1 MLAKRSFAAMYT
13 QLSSTQFAS
22 QPHVVGAMRQ
32 FANDEVMKNIAD
44 IAGLKSRQM
53 LRNKLLPEQPHQLT
67 VHELIAITRASGNR
81 CIVDGV
87 LLDLNCM
94 PSVCTDDFADADKM
108 TLTDRALDI
117 NANAAQLGALA
128 LDAKAQR
135 RVTERMRN
143 ETIKRASYVMT
154 ELAIFMHDVEQKFQA
169 IPVLSVAFDAVQ
181 TMPTPGFM

>member
-1 MLAKRSFAAMYT
+1 
-13 QLSSTQFAS
+13 
-22 QPHVVGAMRQ
+22 
-32 FANDEVMKNIAD
+32 
-44 IAGLKSRQM
+44 
-53 LRNKLLPEQPHQLT
+53 
-67 VHELIAITRASGNR
+67 
-81 CIVDGV
+81 
-87 LLDLNCM
+87 
-94 PSVCTDDFADADKM
+94 
-108 TLTDRALDI
+108 
-117 NANAAQLGALA
+117 LGALA

>member
-1 MLAKRSFAAMYT
+1 MYT

-32 FANDEVMKNIAD
+32 FANDELLKDVAETAGMK
-44 IAGLKSRQM
+44 SSQV

-67 VHELIAITRASGNR
+67 VHELVAITRASKNR
-81 CIVDGV
+81 CLIDGV

-94 PSVCTDDFADADKM
+94 PSVCTADFANADKM
-108 TLTDRALDI
+108 TLTDRALEI
-117 NANAAQLGALA
+117 NTNAAQLGALA

-135 RVTERMRN
+135 RVTARMRN

-169 IPVLSVAFDAVQ
+169 IPVLSVAVDAVQ

>member
-1 MLAKRSFAAMYT
+1 MYT

-32 FANDEVMKNIAD
+32 FANDELLKDVASE
-44 IAGLKSRQM
+44 AGIKSSQV

-67 VHELIAITRASGNR
+67 VHELVAITRASKNR
-81 CIVDGV
+81 CLIDGV

-94 PSVCTDDFADADKM
+94 PSVCTDDFATADKM

-135 RVTERMRN
+135 RVTARMRN
-143 ETIKRASYVMT
+143 ETIRRASYVMT

-169 IPVLSVAFDAVQ
+169 IPVLSVAFDV
-181 TMPTPGFM
+181 MPTPGFM

>member
-1 MLAKRSFAAMYT
+1 MYT

-32 FANDEVMKNIAD
+32 FANDELLKNVASK
-44 IAGLKSRQM
+44 AGIKSSQA

-67 VHELIAITRASGNR
+67 VHELVAITRASKNR
-81 CIVDGV
+81 CLIDGV

-135 RVTERMRN
+135 RVTARMRN

-169 IPVLSVAFDAVQ
+169 IPVLSVAFDV
-181 TMPTPGFM
+181 MPTPGFM

>member
-1 MLAKRSFAAMYT
+1 MYT
-13 QLSSTQFAS
+13 KLSSTQFAS

-32 FANDEVMKNIAD
+32 FANDEVIKNVASTAGMK
-44 IAGLKSRQM
+44 SQV

-67 VHELIAITRASGNR
+67 VHELVAITRASKNR
-81 CIVDGV
+81 CLIDGV

-108 TLTDRALDI
+108 TLTDRALEI
-117 NANAAQLGALA
+117 NANTAQLGALA
-128 LDAKAQR
+128 LDAKAKR
-135 RVTERMRN
+135 RVTARMRN

-169 IPVLSVAFDAVQ
+169 IPVLSVAVDAVQ

>member
-1 MLAKRSFAAMYT
+1 MYT

-44 IAGLKSRQM
+44 TAGLKSRQM

-108 TLTDRALDI
+108 TL
-117 NANAAQLGALA
+117 
-128 LDAKAQR
+128 DAKAQR
-135 RVTERMRN
+135 RDTERMRN

>member
-1 MLAKRSFAAMYT
+1 MYT
-13 QLSSTQFAS
+13 QLSKTQFAS

-32 FANDEVMKNIAD
+32 FANDELLKDVAETAGMK
-44 IAGLKSRQM
+44 SCQM

-67 VHELIAITRASGNR
+67 VHELVAITRASKNR
-81 CIVDGV
+81 CLIDGV

-94 PSVCTDDFADADKM
+94 PSVCTEDFADADKM
-108 TLTDRALDI
+108 TLTDRALEI
-117 NANAAQLGALA
+117 NANTAQLGALA
-128 LDAKAQR
+128 LDAKTQR
-135 RVTERMRN
+135 RVTARMRN

-169 IPVLSVAFDAVQ
+169 IPVLSVAVDAVQ

>member
-1 MLAKRSFAAMYT
+1 MLAEKDFSEMYT
-13 QLSSTQFAS
+13 QLSNTQFAS

-32 FANDEVMKNIAD
+32 FATDEVMKDVASE
-44 IAGLKSRQM
+44 AGMKSSQV

-67 VHELIAITRASGNR
+67 VHELVAITRASKNR
-81 CIVDGV
+81 CLIDGV

-94 PSVCTDDFADADKM
+94 PSVCTDDFADAEKM

-135 RVTERMRN
+135 RVTARMRN

-169 IPVLSVAFDAVQ
+169 IPVLSVAFDV
-181 TMPTPGFM
+181 MPTPGFM

>member
-1 MLAKRSFAAMYT
+1 MYT
-13 QLSSTQFAS
+13 QLSNTQFAS

-32 FANDEVMKNIAD
+32 FANDELLKNVASE
-44 IAGLKSRQM
+44 AGIRSSQV

-67 VHELIAITRASGNR
+67 VHELVAITRASKNR
-81 CIVDGV
+81 CLIDGV

-94 PSVCTDDFADADKM
+94 PSVCTDDFATADRM

-135 RVTERMRN
+135 RVTARMRN
-143 ETIKRASYVMT
+143 ETIRRASYVMT

-181 TMPTPGFM
+181 TMPMPGAF

>member
-1 MLAKRSFAAMYT
+1 MYT
-13 QLSSTQFAS
+13 QLSKTQFAS

-32 FANDEVMKNIAD
+32 FANDELLKNVASEAGMK
-44 IAGLKSRQM
+44 SCQV

-67 VHELIAITRASGNR
+67 VHELVAITRASKNR
-81 CIVDGV
+81 CLIDGV

-94 PSVCTDDFADADKM
+94 PSVCTDDFATAERM

-128 LDAKAQR
+128 LDAKTQR
-135 RVTERMRN
+135 RVTARMRN

-169 IPVLSVAFDAVQ
+169 IPVLSVAVDAMQ